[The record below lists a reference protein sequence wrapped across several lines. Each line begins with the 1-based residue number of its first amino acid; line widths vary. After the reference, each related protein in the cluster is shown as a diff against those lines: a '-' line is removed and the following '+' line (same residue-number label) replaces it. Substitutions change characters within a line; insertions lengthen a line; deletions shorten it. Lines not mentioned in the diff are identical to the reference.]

1 MPALLAETLALLLTL
16 VFAAAALSKFQGWS
30 AWPGVVGNFRL
41 LPGPLV
47 VPFAWALPPLEAVVA
62 AALLADALRP
72 LAATVAALLI
82 ALFSVAIAINLQRG
96 RTTIDCGCFR
106 SDLRQSLSPALLVRN
121 ALLVFAALALVP
133 AADGAPLTALERAIA
148 GGGAL
153 CLFFCYLSVGLLFRP
168 VARGLPA

>member
-16 VFAAAALSKFQGWS
+16 VFAAAAVSKFQGWS
-30 AWPGVVGNFRL
+30 AWPGVVGNFRV
-41 LPGPLV
+41 LPRPLV
-47 VPFAWALPPLEAVVA
+47 VPFAWALPALEALLA
-62 AALLADALRP
+62 AALPTATLRAP
-72 LAATVAALLI
+72 AAIGAALLL
-82 ALFSVAIAINLQRG
+82 ALFSLAIAMNLRRG

-106 SDLRQSLSPALLVRN
+106 SDLRQTLSPALLVRN
-121 ALLVFAALALVP
+121 AVLAVAALALVP

-168 VARGLPA
+168 LPRGLPA